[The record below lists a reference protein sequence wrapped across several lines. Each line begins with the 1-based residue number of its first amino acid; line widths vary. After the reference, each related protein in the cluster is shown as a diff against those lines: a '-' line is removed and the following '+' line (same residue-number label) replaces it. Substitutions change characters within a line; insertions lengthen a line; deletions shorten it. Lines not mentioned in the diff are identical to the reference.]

1 MRLWSSLIAVI
12 GLGCTAAPTD
22 QPEGSCGYPDATE
35 PMALGEPLYPYAW
48 PSALHSDGRAT
59 RLDLVSVHCADAAD
73 VDWSVHDLLVFV
85 SVPAW

>member
-1 MRLWSSLIAVI
+1 MGMHILLLAAS
-12 GLGCTAAPTD
+12 LGCSHADPV
-22 QPEGSCGYPDATE
+22 QPEGSCGYPEATE

-59 RLDLVSVHCADAAD
+59 RLDLVAVHCASAGD
-73 VDWSVHDLLVFV
+73 VDWSIHDLLVFV